1 MVEDELLGYD
11 DTASVAFIR
20 NYIPQELKELL
31 SDDDI
36 VYIVDLIY
44 DYYESRGYLSDE
56 DQDGD
61 EPIDIDEDELLE
73 YVVRNAKKD
82 GVGKFDRA
90 NSSTARAFT
99 SLTKYR
105 WVRISWRSSPRW
117 RPSPTCSN
125 ILLLVSSRS
134 PSH

>member
-1 MVEDELLGYD
+1 MLHREQVLRYIYIMVEDELLGYD

-82 GVGKFDRA
+82 GVGKFETDQIRFVVQGELEYCE
-90 NSSTARAFT
+90 SIHLFD
-99 SLTKYR
+99 
-105 WVRISWRSSPRW
+105 
-117 RPSPTCSN
+117 
-125 ILLLVSSRS
+125 
-134 PSH
+134 